1 MRAPVTRHGV
11 NAMLVGLIVSLAP
24 SVHGATGSAES
35 DFPAGLDAAGM
46 DLSVAPGDD
55 FFRFANGGWLNET
68 AIPPDKSAYG
78 IWDIIRDRTEIRIA
92 SIVQRAAQA
101 TAPAGSD
108 LRLVGDYYAA
118 VMDQDGIEARGLQ
131 PLDALRTQI
140 SAISDRHEL
149 ARYLGETL
157 RADVDVL
164 NATNVVTDNLFG
176 LWIAQDLDHPERYV
190 PFMLQG
196 GLGMPDRSY
205 YLDASAE
212 IAEIRAK
219 YANHITAMLALA
231 GVAKP
236 AARARRIVDL
246 EQRIASVHCTREATL
261 DVLKGDNRWQRSEF
275 RKKAPGVDW
284 QVFFTA
290 AQLPLGQRD
299 FIVWQPSA
307 VTGIAA
313 LVASE
318 PLAAWKDY
326 LLLHAIEHRVDNLPK
341 AFVDE
346 HFVFYGMTLNGTR
359 EQRARWKRAVA
370 ATDKALGD
378 AVGRLYVTHYFSP
391 DAKPRIEA
399 MVEQIRSAF
408 SRRIDRL
415 DWMTPAAKA
424 GAQAKLAI
432 IRVGVGYPDQWR
444 DYAGLRIRR
453 DDAFGNAE
461 RASRFEYGHQL
472 AKLGHTVDRAE
483 WVMWPQ
489 TADAVNLPAMN
500 AINLPA
506 AALQAPL
513 FDPDG
518 DAAQNYGALGAI
530 IAHEVSHSFDDEGA
544 RFDVSGRL
552 RNWWTDADLAHFTA
566 AGDRLVAQFNAYQAL
581 PDLAVN
587 GRLTLS
593 ENIADLAG
601 LLTALDAYHEE
612 VKGHGGDPVGG
623 YTGDQRFFL
632 AYAQFHR
639 AKMREPALRLQ
650 LLTNE
655 HAPADYRVTTVRN
668 ADAWY
673 DAFAARPGQT
683 LYLSPADRVRI
694 W

>member
-1 MRAPVTRHGV
+1 MRA
-11 NAMLVGLIVSLAP
+11 LLAGF
-24 SVHGATGSAES
+24 VMALAAFAHGA
-35 DFPAGLDAAGM
+35 PGLDFAGM
-46 DLSVAPGDD
+46 DQATAPGDD
-55 FFRFANGGWLNET
+55 FFVYANGGWLRET
-68 AIPPDKSAYG
+68 GIPADHGSYG
-78 IWDIIRDRTEIRIA
+78 TWDIIRDRTEMQMA
-92 SIVQRAAQA
+92 AIVQRAAQS

-118 VMDQDGIEARGLQ
+118 VMDQDGIEARGLR

-140 SAISDRHEL
+140 NAISDRHEL

-157 RADVDVL
+157 RTDVDVL
-164 NATNVVTDNLFG
+164 NATKVVTDNLFG
-176 LWIAQDLDHPERYV
+176 LWIAQDLDHPSRYV
-190 PFMLQG
+190 PFLLQG

-205 YLDASAE
+205 YLDAAVKM
-212 IAEIRAK
+212 ADIRTT
-219 YANHITAMLALA
+219 YVNHVASMLVLA
-231 GVAKP
+231 GIAKP

-246 EQRIASVHCTREATL
+246 ERRIATVHASREATL
-261 DVLKGDNRWQRSEF
+261 DVLNGDNRWQRSEF
-275 RKKAPGVDW
+275 RNRAPGLDW
-284 QVFFTA
+284 EVFFTA

-299 FIVWQPSA
+299 FIVWQPGA

-318 PLAAWKDY
+318 PLGAWKDY
-326 LLLHAIEHRVDNLPK
+326 LLLRAIERRADNLPK

-346 HFVFYGMTLNGTR
+346 HFAFYGMTLNGTQ

-378 AVGRLYVTHYFSP
+378 AVGRLYVAHYFSP

-399 MVEQIRSAF
+399 MAEQIRSAF
-408 SRRIDRL
+408 GRRIDRL
-415 DWMTPAAKA
+415 DWMTPGTKA
-424 GAQAKLAI
+424 GAKAKLAA
-432 IRVGVGYPDQWR
+432 IRVSVGYPEQWR
-444 DYAGLRIRR
+444 DYAGLKILR
-453 DDAFGNAE
+453 DDAYGNAE
-461 RASRFEYGHQL
+461 RASWFEYGHQL
-472 AKLGHTVDRAE
+472 AKLRHAVDRAE

-506 AALQAPL
+506 AVLQPPL

-530 IAHEVSHSFDDEGA
+530 IAHEISHSFDDEGA
-544 RFDVSGRL
+544 RFDASGRL
-552 RNWWTDADLAHFTA
+552 HNWWTDADLAHFTA
-566 AGDRLVAQFNAYQAL
+566 ASDRLATQFSAYQAL

-612 VKGHGGDPVGG
+612 AKGRGADAVGA

-639 AKMREPALRLQ
+639 TKMREPALRIQ
-650 LLTNE
+650 LLANE
-655 HAPADYRVTTVRN
+655 HAPGEYRATAVRN
-668 ADAWY
+668 VDAWY
-673 DAFAARPGQT
+673 EAFAVRPGQA
-683 LYLSPADRVRI
+683 LYLPPADRVRI